1 MENLEG
7 EAFILPVFFLL
18 RELATCMMPL
28 LVVLLSASLATE
40 KESSDINVN
49 LLDIFHKLTLQC
61 QSLINSQSCCTNAE
75 KINKHMVITL
85 QNRSTNLPKAA
96 TIEIISINAITY
108 SSVLTLQLQ
117 LRIILENEELQLQT
131 NQVTLAKGFNF
142 TVFTKA
148 SMRY

>member
-1 MENLEG
+1 MHKCGENKQ
-7 EAFILPVFFLL
+7 AWLL
-18 RELATCMMPL
+18 LCKTGVQIYRK
-28 LVVLLSASLATE
+28 S
-40 KESSDINVN
+40 
-49 LLDIFHKLTLQC
+49 
-61 QSLINSQSCCTNAE
+61 
-75 KINKHMVITL
+75 
-85 QNRSTNLPKAA
+85 
-96 TIEIISINAITY
+96 TIEIISVNAITY